1 MHAPGGTRL
10 RTFCEE
16 TIMLNRSERRRWA
29 LAAAAM
35 ALCWAWA
42 ATPTKAQRTAGSASE
57 AGLMPMIPAE
67 AVFFVERRGH
77 EAIRP
82 AMLAANFG
90 KMAADEAILQF
101 AHDSRTKICKMIVQD
116 ALDLDKDDTQQID
129 LHQKLLHQAL
139 KPLWYRPCALFVTF
153 SRQDDT
159 PGIGFLCLT
168 GRYRKETGEALAA
181 LLQSAVQTRRRAMPL
196 TYRSGLLTWRGLV
209 DTAPTTMPAEK
220 QEIRKFLARKDLF
233 MVAWHNQL
241 LCVATRL
248 STLEA
253 VSKLLSAPGPS
264 KIAHAGARSV
274 LAKTAITDWAFRW
287 HVDVETIFRLAEEA
301 DPGDMMSP
309 EVVALG
315 LDKVRGIG
323 GAEGY
328 ADGVSTRFTYV
339 DAPKADR
346 GLPRLFARGGSY
358 KRALAM
364 TPDGAGFAL
373 GGQLDT
379 KVLMKMI
386 RDLVV
391 ADSPAATRPA
401 LGLEPGIE
409 KALKLL
415 NDVAEAAGGDVTVY
429 ATDLQ
434 SMMTMGSGDSL
445 PFGAV
450 LSIKQTDKA
459 IRAVDEL
466 IALAEADD
474 NEDEADDNEDEDEA
488 KEEEEETEV
497 AKPLKMYR
505 KVAIRRVGE
514 DPVVRIA
521 MLKDRLVLA
530 LGDPALKAA
539 IDTALDDIGGFEPD
553 SQGAKLMA
561 QAGEGSGFFTVDLAG
576 LARLTWPILSQWT
589 ESDSDFPF
597 ASLPSTQKMVRLLGP
612 EVAVFEADEGGLMM
626 KSRGKVPFATKA
638 AIAFPVA
645 AGMVYMAFRG
655 L

>member
-1 MHAPGGTRL
+1 
-10 RTFCEE
+10 
-16 TIMLNRSERRRWA
+16 MLNRSEKRRWP

-35 ALCWAWA
+35 ALCWTWA
-42 ATPTKAQRTAGSASE
+42 AGPAAGQATAGSGSE
-57 AGLMPMIPAE
+57 AGLLPMIPAE
-67 AVFFVERRGH
+67 AIFFIERRGH
-77 EAIRP
+77 EAIG
-82 AMLAANFG
+82 AAFRASNFG

-101 AHDSRTKICKMIVQD
+101 AHDSRTKICKMIVQN
-116 ALDLDKDDTQQID
+116 ALDLDEDDIIQID
-129 LHQKLLHQAL
+129 RHQKLLHQAI
-139 KPLWYRPCALFVTF
+139 KPLWYRPCALFMTL
-153 SRQDDT
+153 SAQDDE
-159 PGIGFLCLT
+159 PGFGFLCLT
-168 GRYRKETGEALAA
+168 GRYRKETAEALAD
-181 LLQSAVQTRRRAMPL
+181 LLKSAEQTRRRSMPL

-209 DTAPTTMPAEK
+209 DTAATTTMPAEK
-220 QEIRKFLARKDLF
+220 RERRKILAKKDMF

-241 LCVATRL
+241 LCVATRM

-253 VSKLLSAPGPS
+253 ISKLLSAPGPS

-287 HVDVETIFRLAEEA
+287 HVDIESIFALIRAA
-301 DPGDMMSP
+301 DPNDEMPP

-315 LDKVRGIG
+315 LDKIRGIG

-328 ADGVSTRFTYV
+328 ADGVSTRLTYV

-364 TPDGAGFAL
+364 TPGGTSFAL

-401 LGLEPGIE
+401 LGLEPGTA

-415 NDVAEAAGGDVTVY
+415 NDVAEASGGDVTVY

-434 SMMTMGSGDSL
+434 SMMGGGGSF
-445 PFGAV
+445 PVGAV

-459 IRAVDEL
+459 RKAVDEL
-466 IALAEADD
+466 IALVEADD
-474 NEDEADDNEDEDEA
+474 NEDEAEDEEP
-488 KEEEEETEV
+488 EV
-497 AKPLKMYR
+497 AKPLKVYR
-505 KVAIRRVGE
+505 KIAIRQVGE
-514 DPVVRIA
+514 DPAVRIA

-530 LGDPALKAA
+530 LSDPALKAA
-539 IDTALDDIGGFEPD
+539 IDAALDDTGGLEPD

-576 LARLTWPILSQWT
+576 LARLVWPMLSQLA
-589 ESDSDFPF
+589 ESEASFPL

-612 EVAVFEADEGGLMM
+612 EVVVLETDEGGLLL

-638 AIAFPVA
+638 AIAYPGA
-645 AGMVYMAFRG
+645 AAVMYMAFRG
-655 L
+655 AF